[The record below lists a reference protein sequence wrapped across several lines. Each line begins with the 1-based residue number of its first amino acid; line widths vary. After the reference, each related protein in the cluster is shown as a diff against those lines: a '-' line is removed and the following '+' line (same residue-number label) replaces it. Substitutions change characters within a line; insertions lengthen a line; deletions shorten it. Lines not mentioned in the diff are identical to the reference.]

1 MNFRTLRAP
10 AVVAAAAV
18 LLTAIGAAPAVARPA
33 PAPTGLAADVTAH
46 EDGTYDVAAT
56 WNAVPTATSYRVVL
70 SKGATTLAS
79 TTVTSAAWSPTVTAT
94 PGNASLSVRAV
105 VGRKPGKAATLTVPL
120 ADVTAP
126 RGSYSS
132 SWNNG
137 TGLAT
142 ITQDALSDN
151 AGTAGITRTVD
162 WGDATGSEAWPSGT
176 TINHTYALTNARYA
190 PTVTLQD
197 AAGNVRVVDVPA
209 VDLNDVAPPTGS
221 FSAGPASG
229 WADLTEVTVTQ
240 DAIDDDRTP
249 NELIARSVDWGD
261 GTTTDWTTGTTVSH
275 VYATA
280 GQFTPT
286 VTLTDEA
293 DNSSGALSTS
303 QVVVTADTTGPTV
316 RLTLP
321 KSKHSVKAWKTLR
334 GKAVDSETGVKKVSL
349 RAVEK
354 RGGAWYG
361 YNAGTKKWLKASTQA
376 KAFDRSK
383 AFSLKTDAQH
393 RWSATLAGLRKGTL
407 VYKVRAKDR
416 VGNASKALTHQAK
429 LTRR

>member
-56 WNAVPTATSYRVVL
+56 WNAVPTATSYRVAL
-70 SKGATTLAS
+70 SKGSTTLAS
-79 TTVTSAAWSPTVTAT
+79 TTVTTAAWSPTVTAA

-126 RGSYSS
+126 QGSYSS
-132 SWNNG
+132 SWDNG

-151 AGTAGITRTVD
+151 AGLPGITRTVD
-162 WGDATGSEAWPSGT
+162 WGDATIVDWPSGS
-176 TINHTYALTNARYA
+176 TITHTYTQLDARYA

-209 VDLNDVAPPTGS
+209 VDLNDVGPPTGS
-221 FSAGPASG
+221 FSAGPATG

-240 DAIDDDRTP
+240 ADISDDRTP
-249 NELIARSVDWGD
+249 PELIARSVDWGD
-261 GTTTDWTTGTTVSH
+261 GTTTDWSTGTTVSH

-303 QVVVTADTTGPTV
+303 EVVVTADTTGPTV

-354 RGGAWYG
+354 RGSAWYG

-376 KAFDRSK
+376 KAFARSK
-383 AFSLKTDAQH
+383 AFALKTDAQH

-416 VGNASKALTHQAK
+416 VGNASPALTHQAK
-429 LTRR
+429 LSRR

>member
-56 WNAVPTATSYRVVL
+56 WNAVPTATSYRVAL
-70 SKGATTLAS
+70 SKGSTTLAS
-79 TTVTSAAWSPTVTAT
+79 TTVATAAWSPTVTAA

-126 RGSYSS
+126 QGSYSS
-132 SWNNG
+132 SWDNG

-151 AGTAGITRTVD
+151 AGLPGITRTVD
-162 WGDATGSEAWPSGT
+162 WGDATIVDWPSGS
-176 TINHTYALTNARYA
+176 TITHTYTQLDARYA

-209 VDLNDVAPPTGS
+209 VDLNDVGPPTGS
-221 FSAGPASG
+221 FSAGPATG

-240 DAIDDDRTP
+240 ADISDDRTP
-249 NELIARSVDWGD
+249 PELIARSVDWGD
-261 GTTTDWTTGTTVSH
+261 GTTTDWSTGTTVSH

-303 QVVVTADTTGPTV
+303 EVVVTADTTGPTV

-354 RGGAWYG
+354 RGSAWYG

-376 KAFDRSK
+376 KAFARSK
-383 AFSLKTDAQH
+383 AFALKTDAQH

-416 VGNASKALTHQAK
+416 VGNASPALTHQAK
-429 LTRR
+429 LSRR